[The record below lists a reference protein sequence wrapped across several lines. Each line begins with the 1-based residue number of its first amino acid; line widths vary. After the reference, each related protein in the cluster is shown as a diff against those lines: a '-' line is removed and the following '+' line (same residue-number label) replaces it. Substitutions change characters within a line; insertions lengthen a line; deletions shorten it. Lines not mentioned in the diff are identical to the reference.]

1 MFQFQCPQC
10 ANILQADPA
19 QAGQQ
24 SQCPICQ
31 ALFIIPTPVAAPP
44 ASGGTP
50 ASGGLPHIPAAGAS
64 APQENLPWTPSRT
77 PAPAPIETKE
87 PEILHIP
94 CPKCQQVLETPEEML
109 DQEVLC
115 PFCEAQFCLQRRD
128 SLESQRRREQELQMR
143 ERRASKMWFNW
154 SIVAVVLVVIFLLF
168 LVFSAGRR

>member
-1 MFQFQCPQC
+1 
-10 ANILQADPA
+10 
-19 QAGQQ
+19 
-24 SQCPICQ
+24 
-31 ALFIIPTPVAAPP
+31 V
-44 ASGGTP
+44 
-50 ASGGLPHIPAAGAS
+50 GAS
-64 APQENLPWTPSRT
+64 APQENLPWTPSQT
-77 PAPAPIETKE
+77 PAPAPPETKE

-94 CPKCQQVLETPEEML
+94 CPKCRQVLETPEEML